1 MQPEVLLVAVNSRY
15 NHTNIA
21 VRSICRY
28 VNDAL
33 SSSTQSVPAVSSR
46 LAFIECTISEP
57 LHDILRRITAESPDM
72 VIFSV
77 YIWNCDIIYRIAR
90 ELRKLLPS
98 CLIGAGGPEVSFQAE
113 KILEEQ
119 PAFDFISRGEGEQ
132 TTLSIVKLLES
143 GEDAFRKHIR
153 SRPFFDP
160 PALFPDLSALPFPY
174 TDEELRAGADTR
186 IFYYESSRG
195 CPFSCSYCLSSLDK
209 TVRFMP
215 AERVYADLQRFM
227 DAGVSLVKF
236 VDRTFNL
243 NEKRY
248 VSIWKYIR
256 DNWNG
261 CTRFHFEI
269 AAEFLSDEALSLLE
283 TIPEGA
289 VQFEIGIQS
298 IHEGT
303 LRTVGRTAD
312 VDKLADRIR
321 RIPETIHSHVDL
333 IAGLPHE
340 SLEEFGQSFDY
351 AVSLEPDMLQLGFL
365 KVLSGTEM
373 EKYADMNG
381 YKMMSVPPYEV
392 LETPD
397 MSWNDLLFLKDVE
410 KLLDAYGNSGA
421 FSCTLRWLFKTGF
434 PEAGKAGKILTPWH
448 FYSDLARYARK
459 QDFLDSPHRTVFWFQ
474 VLFDFLSSRF
484 PDSRDIWLELLRF
497 DYIRREK
504 VTDFPSWYS
513 RRYEKDAHHAAL
525 MQFADMHSTRL
536 AYAHSAYDVFSI
548 NPETLVRE
556 ETAVLFLFE
565 GSHSVSTDTHKS
577 EHAGRMPENKGRVRF
592 RTSNM
597 AACQIIML
605 HL

>member
-1 MQPEVLLVAVNSRY
+1 MPETPSILLVAVNSRY

-28 VNDAL
+28 VNGVSAL
-33 SSSTQSVPAVSSR
+33 SGDSTHSSDKASSAFGGR
-46 LAFIECTISEP
+46 LSFIECTISEP
-57 LHDILRRITAESPDM
+57 LHDILRRVTAASPSV

-77 YIWNCDIIYRIAR
+77 YIWNCDIIYRVAA
-90 ELRKLLPS
+90 ELRKLLPD

-113 KILEEQ
+113 KVLASQ

-132 TTLSIVKLLES
+132 TTLEFVKAFE
-143 GEDAFRKHIR
+143 EDPSALRERIKAN
-153 SRPFFDP
+153 PLFDP
-160 PALFPDLSALPFPY
+160 PALLPDLAVLPFPY
-174 TDEELRAGADTR
+174 TDAELQEEADTR

-215 AERVYADLQRFM
+215 LERVHADLQRFM
-227 DAGVSLVKF
+227 NAGVKLVKF

-248 VSIWKYIR
+248 ISIWEYIR

-261 CTRFHFEI
+261 KTRFHFEI
-269 AAEFLSDEALSLLE
+269 AAEFLSDDALAMLPS
-283 TIPEGA
+283 IPEGA

-298 IHEGT
+298 IHQKT
-303 LRTVGRTAD
+303 LKTVGRTAD

-321 RIPETIHSHVDL
+321 RIPKTIHSHVDL
-333 IAGLPHE
+333 IAGLPYE
-340 SLEEFGQSFDY
+340 SLKEFEQSFDY

-373 EKYADMNG
+373 EKYAAVNG

-421 FSCTLRWLFKTGF
+421 FTYTLRWLLGTTASSSAAT
-434 PEAGKAGKILTPWH
+434 EKASSAFTPWQL
-448 FYSDLARYARK
+448 YSDLARLARK
-459 QDFLDSPHRTVFWFQ
+459 QGTLDSPHRTVFWFQ
-474 VLFDFLSSRF
+474 FLHDYLSAAL
-484 PDSRDIWLELLRF
+484 PDSKTVWLELLRF

-504 VTDFPSWYS
+504 VTDFPGWYI
-513 RRYEKDAHHAAL
+513 RRYDKDAHHAAL
-525 MQFADMHSTRL
+525 MQYADMHSTRL

-548 NPETLVRE
+548 NPETLAAEV
-556 ETAVLFLFE
+556 TPVLFLFNGIE
-565 GSHSVSTDTHKS
+565 APS
-577 EHAGRMPENKGRVRF
+577 
-592 RTSNM
+592 
-597 AACQIIML
+597 AASKKDSAYACKIIML
-605 HL
+605 TL